1 MPLFACSVGRG
12 IYCHIAG
19 DRSDP
24 GRFGSI
30 RRDYPLRHASFRHAS
45 DFARSVDPQRG
56 FHAANPSGSL
66 FVMQSDFAAYDGPV
80 YATSYLRI
88 GLATAG
94 GGAYFQDT
102 EAGRIE
108 AEWRPGQ
115 LTIVPPNLSGEGRCA
130 PLNMVGLAIDL
141 DRWPGAGDKPSGDRL
156 FALAET
162 LHQDDVIASVLLA
175 LRHAAELHGCST
187 LFFEHGVDLIL
198 SRIAALGGASARG
211 RPHKLDRARLARVF
225 ELIEAQ
231 LSGDLSVAQMAAAAN
246 YEASA
251 FTRAFKLA
259 TGSTPFAY
267 LTARRMERAALL
279 LEAGE
284 PVTQAALAVGYANA
298 SKFAA
303 AFQRR
308 MGVTP
313 REWRTCRKS

>member
-1 MPLFACSVGRG
+1 MPLFACSVGCG
-12 IYCHIAG
+12 IYCHIAR

-88 GLATAG
+88 ALATAG

-225 ELIEAQ
+225 ELIEAE

-246 YEASA
+246 YEASV

>member
-1 MPLFACSVGRG
+1 M
-12 IYCHIAG
+12 
-19 DRSDP
+19 
-24 GRFGSI
+24 
-30 RRDYPLRHASFRHAS
+30 
-45 DFARSVDPQRG
+45 
-56 FHAANPSGSL
+56 
-66 FVMQSDFAAYDGPV
+66 
-80 YATSYLRI
+80 
-88 GLATAG
+88 
-94 GGAYFQDT
+94 
-102 EAGRIE
+102 
-108 AEWRPGQ
+108 
-115 LTIVPPNLSGEGRCA
+115 PPNLSGEGRCA

-267 LTARRMERAALL
+267 LTARRIERAALL